1 MFLQGLSRRERRRV
15 WYAVQGYG
23 LAALVIAAYAYNK
36 GSRTPERTSLGGVNY
51 PWMRLSTAKRAKPFA
66 AKRGVSKVARSQRG
80 FMTQYE
86 RAGSAKK
93 LPADWKR
100 NRRNFVNRHMAQVRS
115 NKEALWNNGEPT
127 DRHLALAM
135 WAYTPD
141 SDRFRHWLDRAE
153 RR

>member
-1 MFLQGLSRRERRRV
+1 MLKGLTRRERRRV

-23 LAALVIAAYAYNK
+23 LAALIIAAYAYNR
-36 GSRTPERTSLGGVNY
+36 GSKTPPRTSLEGASF
-51 PWMRLSTAKRAKPFA
+51 PWMRLSTAERAKKFA
-66 AKRGVSKVARSQRG
+66 AKRGVSKVARSPRG
-80 FMTQYE
+80 FMTQYA
-86 RAGSAKK
+86 RAGSASK
-93 LPADWKR
+93 LPPKWKR
-100 NRRNFVNRHMAQVRS
+100 NRNNFVKRHMAQVRK
-115 NKEALWNNGEPT
+115 NDEALWKGDEPT